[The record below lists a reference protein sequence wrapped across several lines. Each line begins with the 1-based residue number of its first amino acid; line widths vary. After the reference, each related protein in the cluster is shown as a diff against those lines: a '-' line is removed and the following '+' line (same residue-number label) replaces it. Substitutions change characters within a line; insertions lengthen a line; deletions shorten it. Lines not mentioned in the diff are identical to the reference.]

1 MKRMNWFLMAGVL
14 GLFLA
19 SCSENN
25 DVRPIDTIGQR
36 YDGSFQST
44 SGKSGDLNGSIMVL
58 HQTDVNVEDN
68 QFMVDLVLNIE
79 GQMDTI
85 KNVVVHTGGESS
97 AAISL
102 SLKDLFEDNDNHSL
116 NLVINIGLS
125 LLLGLTTD
133 NDQDLSVITAFSG
146 SVQGKAL
153 DLDIMTNQ
161 GTTIS
166 FNGSEN

>member
-25 DVRPIDTIGQR
+25 DIRPVDTIGQR

-44 SGKSGDLNGSIMVL
+44 SGKSGDLNGSVMVI

-79 GQMDTI
+79 GQTDTI
-85 KNVVVHTGGESS
+85 KNVVVHTGGENS

-102 SLKDLFEDNDNHSL
+102 SLKDLLENNNDQDF

-133 NDQDLSVITAFSG
+133 NDQELSVITAFSG

-153 DLDIMTNQ
+153 DLDIITNQ
-161 GTTIS
+161 GTTVS
-166 FNGSEN
+166 FTGSEN